1 MVPSLAEIDKASG
14 TLRRAADELAAA
26 VYSAHRANDPPTNGA
41 RAENP
46 IRSAK
51 QLSQLAAPPARPAA
65 RARQIDARAPSDG
78 VSRPQQKILDAIAWL
93 NDKGIEMPHKNTVA
107 AVAGVSPT
115 SGGYFNNLGAMKSAG
130 LIDYPQPGFV
140 SLTTEGGAVAIAP
153 AGDGELHEK
162 WLEIVTEPQAKILR
176 ALIDAHPEPMQKD
189 SLAEHIGVSPTSGG
203 FFNNLGSLR
212 TLGAID
218 YPQKGFAALTKY
230 VMP

>member
-1 MVPSLAEIDKASG
+1 
-14 TLRRAADELAAA
+14 
-26 VYSAHRANDPPTNGA
+26 
-41 RAENP
+41 
-46 IRSAK
+46 
-51 QLSQLAAPPARPAA
+51 
-65 RARQIDARAPSDG
+65 
-78 VSRPQQKILDAIAWL
+78 
-93 NDKGIEMPHKNTVA
+93 MPHKNTVA